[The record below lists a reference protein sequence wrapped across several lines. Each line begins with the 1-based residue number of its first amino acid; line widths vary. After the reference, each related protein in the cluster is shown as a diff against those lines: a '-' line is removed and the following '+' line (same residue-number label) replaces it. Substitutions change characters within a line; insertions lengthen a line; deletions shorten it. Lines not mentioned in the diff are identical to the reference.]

1 MEIVITSPTGKTY
14 RVKQE
19 IGETD
24 IYRLRECVLEDG
36 TIAIFKVAKAAEHNP
51 VLDREAYLLKTMRTE
66 SDAIEAEFAEKY
78 PEKQPLNYH
87 FCFPEVIETFVMP
100 EHENRRAIVLGFP
113 NINPS
118 GKLNELAALSFITSR
133 DQVRVDPRTSAWI
146 LGKLLK
152 MLVFTQS
159 IDVAINNLTTENI
172 LINREQHY
180 VALFDWSEADFGTK
194 LTPQKT
200 TEEITAVT
208 EAVLEVLGADLE
220 TGTLVPDEQMTDS
233 SYEDLLK
240 EFKAGTESD
249 AQQAHA
255 RFYKLIKSLWP
266 RGFHKFAT
274 HPL

>member
-1 MEIVITSPTGKTY
+1 MDIVIISPAGKTY
-14 RVKQE
+14 QVKQE

-36 TIAIFKVAKAAEHNP
+36 TIAIFKAAKKAEYNP
-51 VLDREAYLLKTMRTE
+51 VLDREAYLLKILRSE
-66 SDAIEAEFAEKY
+66 SDVIEAEFAKKY
-78 PEKQPLNYH
+78 PEKIPLNYH
-87 FCFPEVIETFVMP
+87 FCFPEVIETFVMK
-100 EHENRRAIVLGFP
+100 EQENRRAIVLGFP

-118 GKLNELAALSFITSR
+118 GKLNELAPLSFITSR

-159 IDVAINNLTTENI
+159 VHVAINNLTTENI

-180 VALFDWSEADFGTK
+180 VAVFDWSKAVIETK
-194 LTPQKT
+194 LSPQET

-208 EAVLEVLGADLE
+208 DAVLEVLGADLE
-220 TGTLVPDEQMTDS
+220 TGTLVPDEQMIDS

-240 EFKAGTESD
+240 EFKAGAESD
-249 AQQAHA
+249 AQQAHT

-274 HPL
+274 YPL